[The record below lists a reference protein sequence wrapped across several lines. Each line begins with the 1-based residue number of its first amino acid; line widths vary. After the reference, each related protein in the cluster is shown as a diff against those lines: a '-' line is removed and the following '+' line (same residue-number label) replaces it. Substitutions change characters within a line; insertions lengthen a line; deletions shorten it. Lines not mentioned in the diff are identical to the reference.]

1 MAVRAGECSD
11 FAIAVNADEGATWK
25 ATMTSDDSE
34 TQAASTS
41 ERAIDPR
48 LLAILVCP
56 VTKHR
61 LELDA
66 ARGELI
72 SKAASLVYP
81 IRDGV
86 PILTLDAAR
95 PIETDPALK
104 GR

>member
-1 MAVRAGECSD
+1 MAVPAGGCND
-11 FAIAVNADEGATWK
+11 FTIAVKADDSATRK
-25 ATMTSDDSE
+25 ATMTSEDRE
-34 TQAASTS
+34 THAETASDRS
-41 ERAIDPR
+41 IDPR

-56 VTKHR
+56 ITKHR

-66 ARGELI
+66 ASGELI
-72 SKAASLVYP
+72 SKAASLAFP